1 MRNEIYFHR
10 FLNSV
15 LLTIFFNFLFSAVL
29 EDPEFTEIIENITVP
44 AGRNVKLACSVKDLG
59 SYKVSFKKIALKNN
73 RKRNKYIFSI
83 KYKIYIEVRLVA
95 DGKLKQ
101 NKVIRGLVS
110 LE

>member
-1 MRNEIYFHR
+1 M
-10 FLNSV
+10 
-15 LLTIFFNFLFSAVL
+15 
-29 EDPEFTEIIENITVP
+29 
-44 AGRNVKLACSVKDLG
+44 
-59 SYKVSFKKIALKNN
+59 SFKKIALKNN